1 MNAGR
6 AMAQISYRDALNQ
19 ALVEEMRR
27 DQSVLV
33 FGEDVALYEGSFKV
47 TKGLLKEFGDKRVI
61 DTPISEA
68 AIVGMATGAAMG
80 GLRPVP
86 ELMTVNFAYLALD
99 QICNH
104 LALMRYMF
112 GGQVKLPVTI
122 RMPAGGGHQL
132 CSQHSHSLEALFM
145 HTPGLKVVYASTP
158 ANAKALL
165 KASIRDDN
173 PVIFL
178 EHEGLYNTVGEV
190 PDGLEPAVLGQAEIA
205 REGTDVTVVAY
216 GAMRYVALEAA
227 EKLLAEGISAEVVD
241 LLTLRPWDKETVTDS
256 VARTHHAVVVAESP
270 PVCGVAAEVAANM
283 YEIVFDELDAP
294 VERVSGADV
303 PLPYAHDLEQACIP
317 HAEDVFRAA
326 RRTLHT

>member
-33 FGEDVALYEGSFKV
+33 FGEDAALYEGSFKV

-112 GGQVKLPVTI
+112 GGQVRVPVTI

-132 CSQHSHSLEALFM
+132 GSQHSHSLEALFM

-178 EHEGLYNTVGEV
+178 EHEGPL
-190 PDGLEPAVLGQAEIA
+190 QHRRRSA
-205 REGTDVTVVAY
+205 RW
-216 GAMRYVALEAA
+216 
-227 EKLLAEGISAEVVD
+227 S
-241 LLTLRPWDKETVTDS
+241 
-256 VARTHHAVVVAESP
+256 
-270 PVCGVAAEVAANM
+270 
-283 YEIVFDELDAP
+283 
-294 VERVSGADV
+294 
-303 PLPYAHDLEQACIP
+303 
-317 HAEDVFRAA
+317 
-326 RRTLHT
+326 